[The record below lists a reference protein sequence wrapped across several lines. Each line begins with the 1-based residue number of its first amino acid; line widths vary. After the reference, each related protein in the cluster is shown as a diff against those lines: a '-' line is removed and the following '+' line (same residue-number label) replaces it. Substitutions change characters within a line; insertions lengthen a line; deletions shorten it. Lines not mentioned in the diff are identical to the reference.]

1 MCDAGTNAE
10 HGEDAAIV
18 KRRMADMAITTCERV
33 GVQDALIIFALRLYV
48 NTDAKQDEVRN
59 NCDRMARE
67 LRRIFLS
74 HHTSCEGSGRVLR
87 CCWLLVVAGWL
98 DASYLF
104 SCGNENLRT
113 LLPVDRVRTSPSR
126 SEERDGAMAINKA
139 TGRT

>member
-59 NCDRMARE
+59 NCDRMARSE
-67 LRRIFLS
+67 IADSWRSRAAAYLS
-74 HHTSCEGSGRVLR
+74 LSSHIL
-87 CCWLLVVAGWL
+87 
-98 DASYLF
+98 
-104 SCGNENLRT
+104 
-113 LLPVDRVRTSPSR
+113 
-126 SEERDGAMAINKA
+126 
-139 TGRT
+139 

>member
-87 CCWLLVVAGWL
+87 CCWLLVVAGCVI
-98 DASYLF
+98 F

-113 LLPVDRVRTSPSR
+113 LLESTYVAVAKRRAR
-126 SEERDGAMAINKA
+126 WRDGKQS
-139 TGRT
+139 